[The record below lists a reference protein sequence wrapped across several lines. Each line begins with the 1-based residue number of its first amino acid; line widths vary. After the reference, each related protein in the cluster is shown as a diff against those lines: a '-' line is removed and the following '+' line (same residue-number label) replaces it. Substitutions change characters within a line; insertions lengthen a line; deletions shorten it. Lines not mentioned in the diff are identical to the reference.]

1 EANTL
6 KAIGDVLQFFDR
18 PEEALQH
25 YDTALSFYRDTGSR
39 FGEANTLKAI
49 GDVLQFFDRPEE
61 ALQHYD
67 TALSFF
73 RDTGSRLGE
82 ANILQEFGKLQENPQ
97 QALEYLQ
104 QAQNLYIQI
113 GDIYSQSRNL
123 AYFIANAQL
132 NMGDSEAAIN
142 SLTHA
147 AELATSI
154 NYGPFQEYAQTRIA
168 KINSTPT
175 PTGGIKE
182 RLMQFIQ
189 QRWVKFAFCF
199 LVGLIAFLLLR
210 R

>member
-1 EANTL
+1 
-6 KAIGDVLQFFDR
+6 VLQFLKRSD
-18 PEEALQH
+18 EALQR
-25 YDTALSFYRDTGSR
+25 YETALSFYRD
-39 FGEANTLKAI
+39 I
-49 GDVLQFFDRPEE
+49 GD
-61 ALQHYD
+61 
-67 TALSFF
+67 
-73 RDTGSRLGE
+73 RLGE
-82 ANILQEFGKLQENPQ
+82 ANILQEFGKLQENRQ

-113 GDIYSQSRNL
+113 GHIYSQSRNL

-147 AELATSI
+147 AELATTI
-154 NYGPFQEYAQTRIA
+154 NYAPIQEYAQTLIA
-168 KINSTPT
+168 EINSTPT

-182 RLMQFIQ
+182 RFIQFIQ
-189 QRWVKFAFCF
+189 QRWVKFAFGF